1 MQNPENKNTSLLS
14 VSGTQLKLVG
24 LGTNKKKMGI
34 LVLDI
39 GKQTYF
45 PNGFSEKPSVW
56 LVLMCLKRGRLGSSP
71 PTPDDLAPTSKAF
84 QMEWIATNQ
93 TSPNTG
99 PHSGVKV
106 A

>member
-1 MQNPENKNTSLLS
+1 MQNPENKNTYLLS

-34 LVLDI
+34 LVLDT
-39 GKQTYF
+39 GKQTYS

-71 PTPDDLAPTSKAF
+71 LTPDDLAPSKAF

-93 TSPNTG
+93 TSLNTG